1 MKITNRADY
10 ALHAM
15 LYAAFINGRHSVT
28 IDEISEAEGIPREY
42 LAKILG
48 ALGRADLLS
57 PRRGRDGGYLLAR
70 PRSKITFLN
79 IIEAMDGPFN
89 PTMCTKPEDNRF
101 GHRKGECPASAFFA
115 NLKRWIVKDLGSMNL
130 ADIPYEKF
138 YSFSTAKA
146 VANRKKGTR

>member
-10 ALHAM
+10 ALHA
-15 LYAAFINGRHSVT
+15 LFYVASLEGRRLGSIN
-28 IDEISEAEGIPREY
+28 EIARAEGIPREY

-48 ALGRADLLS
+48 ALGRAGLLN
-57 PRRGRDGGYLLAR
+57 PRRGRAGGYFLAR

-115 NLKRWIVKDLGSMNL
+115 NMKRWMVKDLDSMNL

-138 YSFSTAKA
+138 YSSSSWKNGAT
-146 VANRKKGTR
+146 RKKG